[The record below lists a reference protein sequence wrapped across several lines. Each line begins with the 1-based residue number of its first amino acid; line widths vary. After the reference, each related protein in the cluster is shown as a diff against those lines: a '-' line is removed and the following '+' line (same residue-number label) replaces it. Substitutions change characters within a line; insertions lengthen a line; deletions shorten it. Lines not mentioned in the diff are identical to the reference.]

1 MVDESDCKLSKK
13 CPFSNIITIVF
24 ENIQKIKQKKIKNED
39 KDITNR
45 CIDLNDTIIKKN

>member
-1 MVDESDCKLSKK
+1 M
-13 CPFSNIITIVF
+13 IVF

-45 CIDLNDTIIKKN
+45 CIDLNDTIIKKKLISIVVL

>member
-24 ENIQKIKQKKIKNED
+24 ENIQKIKQKKSKTRTKILL
-39 KDITNR
+39 
-45 CIDLNDTIIKKN
+45 IDVLI